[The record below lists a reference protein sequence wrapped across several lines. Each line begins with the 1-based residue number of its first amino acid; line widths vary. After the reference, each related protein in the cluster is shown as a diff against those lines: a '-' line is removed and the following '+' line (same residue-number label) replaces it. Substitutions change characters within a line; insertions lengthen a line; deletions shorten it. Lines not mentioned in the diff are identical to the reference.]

1 MKRLQRLLNPKDFR
15 RLYSQGEVV
24 KNDLLVLHCLA
35 NELEVVRVGF
45 SVSKK
50 LGKAVVRNRVKRRL
64 REAIRSAADD
74 IKPGYDLILS
84 ARVRCRGAS
93 YQEVI
98 GAVADV
104 LQRGSLRMV
113 TYTEEAGDQS

>member
-15 RLYSQGEVV
+15 RLYSQGEVG
-24 KNDLLVLHCLA
+24 KNDLLVLHYLA

-74 IKPGYDLILS
+74 IKPAYDMIL
-84 ARVRCRGAS
+84 
-93 YQEVI
+93 
-98 GAVADV
+98 
-104 LQRGSLRMV
+104 
-113 TYTEEAGDQS
+113 

>member
-24 KNDLLVLHCLA
+24 KNDLLVLHYLA
-35 NELEVVRVGF
+35 NELEVGRVGF

-74 IKPGYDLILS
+74 IKPGYD
-84 ARVRCRGAS
+84 
-93 YQEVI
+93 
-98 GAVADV
+98 
-104 LQRGSLRMV
+104 
-113 TYTEEAGDQS
+113 